1 MIKCFAYFK
10 SNILDIPSSCFHS
23 PMATKENVTT
33 LRQIAQSTRFIL
45 HKKLLTQC
53 PNCINR
59 LVVANKVPYIINLFF
74 LMLIISFEKKRVNK
88 AIKAHH
94 KVWKYSFVSQSRY
107 RNWIAWLQMSI
118 VLINDNRQV
127 SLGLNAWY
135 FTMKHK

>member
-23 PMATKENVTT
+23 PQKKMWQPWGKLPKAPGLSYIRNYWLNARIVSTGSWLQTKYRTS
-33 LRQIAQSTRFIL
+33 ST
-45 HKKLLTQC
+45 C
-53 PNCINR
+53 
-59 LVVANKVPYIINLFF
+59 FF